1 MDRDVYF
8 GLLSLHGEEHRETL
22 STAFNYANTLN
33 AMRRFEEA
41 KSLLCRSIPAARRA
55 LGESHEVTLR
65 MSWNYAGALVM
76 ADNATLDDLHEA
88 VATFEEIKG
97 TARRVLGGTHPHTE
111 SIEHRLREARA
122 ALRARRNAELRAAF
136 KEDPSS
142 LSADDRARAEQLL
155 ARDARKA
162 AQKKAGRRVGSV

>member
-1 MDRDVYF
+1 MSAARASADQLLSVQGNLATSYHALGKSAQALQMDRDVYF

-65 MSWNYAGALVM
+65 MRWNYAGALVM

-97 TARRVLGGTHPHTE
+97 TARRVLGGTHPLTAG
-111 SIEHRLREARA
+111 IEEALRKSRA
-122 ALRARRNAELRAAF
+122 TLRARETPA
-136 KEDPSS
+136 SS
-142 LSADDRARAEQLL
+142 A
-155 ARDARKA
+155 
-162 AQKKAGRRVGSV
+162 